1 MSAGLFGI
9 GRKREN
15 KNTLRMSS
23 VQGRALFLPQ
33 THCGDEREWEKPQKS
48 ELPFGKRSVR
58 AGIRAGKRE
67 GGRERKGEK
76 FFEEKYAGR
85 AHFSVR
91 ADKRRRSSA
100 PVFRAALRVL
110 CEIEM
115 SFF

>member
-33 THCGDEREWEKPQKS
+33 AHCGDERGWEKPQKS

-58 AGIRAGKRE
+58 AAIRAGKRE
-67 GGRERKGEK
+67 DGRERKGEK
-76 FFEEKYAGR
+76 FFEEKHAGR

-91 ADKRRRSSA
+91 TDKRRRNI
-100 PVFRAALRVL
+100 F
-110 CEIEM
+110 
-115 SFF
+115 